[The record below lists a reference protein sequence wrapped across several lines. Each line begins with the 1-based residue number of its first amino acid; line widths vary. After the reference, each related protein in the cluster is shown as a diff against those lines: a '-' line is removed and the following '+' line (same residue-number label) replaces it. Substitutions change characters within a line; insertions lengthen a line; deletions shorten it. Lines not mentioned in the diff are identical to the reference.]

1 MSKNDVYNNFSDI
14 KGWKITENNK
24 NSFIIERSYSL
35 WSSIKYNGQMKERVS
50 IFFENDNVIFVH
62 VDLFTDNLEKAKRLY
77 NLGLIG
83 FSNSLGPKDQS
94 FDLPY
99 VNHYYGVN
107 WLNNNH
113 STVLA
118 FLTLPEINQ
127 YNKFVHKIHIALRR
141 RIDFDYTMTEYY
153 LNLLNE

>member
-1 MSKNDVYNNFSDI
+1 MSKNDVYNNFSNI

-99 VNHYYGVN
+99 VNHYYGVT